1 MKQPRKLRLTQINLF
16 MPSPKLMCLGQ
27 LAHSAAESHSQP
39 LGRYRTTVEMDRE
52 WGRGKKKQEVRSSIS
67 AKCLFTPAANGQ
79 RDEGM
84 LPRVKTWSA
93 KSSNSICDPRME
105 SPCPYKIQPIAT
117 SSLRCRQMRY
127 MRYEKARMS
136 GASGR
141 RPVRSGYRAEFD
153 IITAPRTSVGP

>member
-1 MKQPRKLRLTQINLF
+1 MKQSRKLRLTQINLF
-16 MPSPKLMCLGQ
+16 MPSPKLMSLGQ

-39 LGRYRTTVEMDRE
+39 EDTEPPVEMGTK
-52 WGRGKKKQEVRSSIS
+52 WGREKKKQGVRSTIS
-67 AKCLFTPAANGQ
+67 AKCLFTPPANGQ
-79 RDEGM
+79 RDEGI

-105 SPCPYKIQPIAT
+105 SSCPYRIQPIAT
-117 SSLRCRQMRY
+117 SSLRRRQMRY

-141 RPVRSGYRAEFD
+141 RPVRTGYRAEFD
-153 IITAPRTSVGP
+153 IITAPRTNVGH